1 MTRTRWRVVLIGIV
15 AALSMAGEALACS
28 CAASGPPCQAAW
40 SADAV
45 FAGTVR
51 SVSHSQP
58 ADADTVARRTI
69 VLFTVDE
76 PLRNVTA
83 RSVEVAMATGTCAYR
98 FQIGQKYLIYA
109 RTLETG
115 RLTTS
120 ICSRTRPL
128 DEAGE
133 DLVYLRSNLSASPR
147 ARIYGKVTE
156 WRRDPAEAAA
166 VDYGPMAGLTVVVAG
181 ATSRQELVTDA
192 HGRYK
197 VPNLAAGRFV
207 VTLVPPFGF
216 DARALE
222 HEIGVKDPRACIPLD
237 FNISQVAAASG
248 SVVDAQGQPVAGLD
262 IDAVAAELAG
272 FDPAPFQT
280 PVRTDE
286 RGAFRF
292 EGLPPGAYVFG
303 VNLTTPV
310 RGRRKGARMFLPGTA
325 DPRDALVIELTP
337 GDRREIGVLRLS
349 RP

>member
-1 MTRTRWRVVLIGIV
+1 MTRTRWRVALIGTV
-15 AALSMAGEALACS
+15 VALSMAGEALACS

-51 SVSHSQP
+51 SVSHGQS
-58 ADADTVARRTI
+58 AAADTVARRTI

-83 RSVEVAMATGTCAYR
+83 RSLEVAMTTSTCAYQ
-98 FQIGQKYLIYA
+98 FQIGRKSLVYT
-109 RTLETG
+109 RKLETG
-115 RLTTS
+115 GLTTS

-133 DLVYLRSNLSASPR
+133 DLVYLRSNLSAGPR
-147 ARIYGKVTE
+147 ARIYGRVTE

-192 HGRYK
+192 HGRYE
-197 VPNLAAGRFV
+197 VPILAAGRLV

-222 HEIGVKDPRACIPLD
+222 HEIDVKDPRACIPLD

-248 SVVDAQGQPVAGLD
+248 SVVDAQGRPVAGLE

-272 FDPAPFQT
+272 FGPAPSQT

-286 RGAFRF
+286 RGVFRF
-292 EGLPPGAYVFG
+292 EDLPPGAYVFG
-303 VNLTTPV
+303 LNLTTPAG
-310 RGRRKGARMFLPGTA
+310 GRRKGAPIFLPGTSN
-325 DPRDALVIELTP
+325 PRDATVIELTP